1 MTTPQDTRSVPEL
14 LAGAFAQLSDLVR
27 SEIQLARAEMTQKL
41 VSAGVGIGFIAGGA
55 IVTIA
60 ALVLILSALA
70 AWLTDMGVA
79 EPLSDLLAGLVGLI
93 ISGVLAWLGLG
104 RLRANA
110 LVPNRT
116 INQLQRDVASAKEHV
131 S

>member
-14 LAGAFAQLSDLVR
+14 LAGVFAQLSDLVR
-27 SEIQLARAEMTQKL
+27 GEIKLARTEMTQKL
-41 VSAGVGIGFIAGGA
+41 AGAGIGIGFIAGGA

-70 AWLTDMGVA
+70 AWLVDLGA
-79 EPLSDLLAGLVGLI
+79 SDPLADLLAGLVGLLV
-93 ISGVLAWLGLG
+93 SGALVWLGLG
-104 RLRANA
+104 RVRAGA
-110 LVPNRT
+110 LVPDRT
-116 INQLQRDVASAKEHV
+116 INQLQRDVASAREHV